1 MAKNRKIMQFHKRA
15 DKRLSDF
22 QKGLI
27 FATSA
32 VFEIADEF
40 ILAQNK
46 NAPLNLR
53 KIMGH
58 NVNSVTL
65 MGRT

>member
-1 MAKNRKIMQFHKRA
+1 MQFHKRA
-15 DKRLSDF
+15 DKRLSDL

-32 VFEIADEF
+32 VFGIADEF

-46 NAPLNLR
+46 NGPLNLR
-53 KIMGH
+53 KIMDH